1 MTKKMDIQKSEI
13 TTRNFPPL
21 KNRFSE
27 KYRLGLEIVASLSV
41 SKRRKAFPDWTLTQ
55 VLSDIL
61 KETNPDMPPSF
72 VAEFVQHIIKAWE
85 NDSVEQIDF
94 RIAEAA

>member
-41 SKRRKAFPDWTLTQ
+41 SDRKKAFP
-55 VLSDIL
+55 
-61 KETNPDMPPSF
+61 
-72 VAEFVQHIIKAWE
+72 H
-85 NDSVEQIDF
+85 
-94 RIAEAA
+94 